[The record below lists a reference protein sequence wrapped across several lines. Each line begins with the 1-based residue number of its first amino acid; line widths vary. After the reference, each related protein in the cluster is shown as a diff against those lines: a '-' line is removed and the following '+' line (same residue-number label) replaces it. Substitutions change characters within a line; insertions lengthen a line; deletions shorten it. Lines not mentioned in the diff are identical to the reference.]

1 MSFALE
7 FRKKLQQREAETLR
21 IKKAN
26 EGFVSMPVDSSTD
39 TSNNRR
45 RVLLALVIA
54 GGVLSIFNSGGL
66 VRYTQGLADNP
77 VGPVLI
83 IASEKWHALM
93 QEKQAT
99 LVVDHIRGSVAMVR
113 DSSWRDL
120 TFGLR
125 LTQDGTPPNVLPAGQ
140 EIPYPPEPEE
150 PRIAKPVAPVMRA
163 SVEPR
168 P

>member
-45 RVLLALVIA
+45 RVLLALLIA
-54 GGVLSIFNSGGL
+54 GAVLSVFNSGGL

-77 VGPVLI
+77 VGPGLI

-93 QEKQAT
+93 QERQAT
-99 LVVDHIRGSVAMVR
+99 LVVDHIRGSVALVR
-113 DSSWRDL
+113 NSSWRDL

-125 LTQDGTPPNVLPAGQ
+125 LTQDETPENVLPAEQ
-140 EIPYPPEPEE
+140 ETPRPPAPEQ
-150 PRIAKPVAPVMRA
+150 PKIAKPEAPVMRA
-163 SVEPR
+163 SIER
-168 P
+168 RR